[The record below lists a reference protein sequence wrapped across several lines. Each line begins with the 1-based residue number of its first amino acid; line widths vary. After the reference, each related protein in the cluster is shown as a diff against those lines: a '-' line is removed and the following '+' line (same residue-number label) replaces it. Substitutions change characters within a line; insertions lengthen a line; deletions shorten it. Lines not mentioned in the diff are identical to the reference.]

1 MEDLQAARQRWQHDQ
16 PRYQAFLDAA
26 AAVLD
31 GLLRQNGIYGQV
43 SKRTKALDSLLKKL
57 LRKPHHT
64 YETLS
69 DKAAMRLVVRYASEI
84 SAVGPIIEGYFVVLK
99 IDDKTASLAPDQ
111 FRYQG
116 VHYDARLPS
125 GSEFAD
131 LQLEIQVC
139 TRAQNLW
146 TDLSHDLAYKT
157 VIDLPAVIHRQVHSL
172 SALLEVV
179 DREFDLIIQAI
190 RGLPNAGAL
199 RILAVLER
207 CFFRINPALYARDLS
222 IDVITALTPV
232 YPAGTDLGGAHFE
245 GFVGRNAAKLEHV
258 VLQNPGRSP
267 FLSQPEIVMIFNLL
281 DLDEFQL
288 QQRWNESFPAS
299 ELEQLAILWG
309 KPLP

>member
-1 MEDLQAARQRWQHDQ
+1 MEDLQAARQRWQQDQ
-16 PRYQAFLDAA
+16 PRYQAFLTAA
-26 AAVLD
+26 AAALD

-64 YETLS
+64 YETPH
-69 DKAAMRLVVRYASEI
+69 RQGRYARCRPLRERNTLR
-84 SAVGPIIEGYFVVLK
+84 SAIIEGYFVVLK

-116 VHYDARLPS
+116 IHYDARLPS

-131 LQLEIQVC
+131 LQLEIQLC

-157 VIDLPAVIHRQVHSL
+157 VIDLSPAIHRQVHSL
-172 SALLEVV
+172 SALLEIV

-199 RILAVLER
+199 HILVVLER
-207 CFFRINPALYARDLS
+207 CFFRINPALYARDL
-222 IDVITALTPV
+222 A
-232 YPAGTDLGGAHFE
+232 GAHFE
-245 GFVGRNAAKLEHV
+245 DFAEHNAAKLEHV
-258 VLQNPGRSP
+258 VSQNPGRSP
-267 FLSQPEIVMIFNLL
+267 FLSQPEIIMIFNLL

-288 QQRWNESFPAS
+288 QQRWNDFFPTS
-299 ELEQLAILWG
+299 ELEQLAILWD